1 MHAASV
7 NPEPGSNSLKN
18 VYLNPFRNLNP
29 FSELLFNL
37 ASFYFLSFSQCVL
50 TRTTLFQCFLCF
62 LLFNFQWSSCLQ
74 GCKLFYYTTIF
85 PFCQYIFLTFFVF
98 FYFYSNC
105 PINFHIFHIIFSQNS
120 DTIITESKRTSP
132 KGWIP

>member
-50 TRTTLFQCFLCF
+50 TRTTLFSVFSHFLVVQF
-62 LLFNFQWSSCLQ
+62 SMIKSLDIQAYLLYNIKEKKSRV
-74 GCKLFYYTTIF
+74 
-85 PFCQYIFLTFFVF
+85 FFDF
-98 FYFYSNC
+98 FYFFYVFQFLFIFNSFDSLFLC
-105 PINFHIFHIIFSQNS
+105 TFTINL
-120 DTIITESKRTSP
+120 
-132 KGWIP
+132 